1 MKVYL
6 DKWAFLPSRAHGQ
19 DAGLAIYSPCNVTIL
34 AGGSAVV
41 DTGVHIQL
49 PRDTVGLLKSKS
61 GLNVNHGIVGEGV
74 IDEGY
79 TGAIKVKLYNH
90 GKTAYSFQRGDKLIQ
105 LLIMPVIKPIL
116 REVRSLDEF
125 DDSERGADGFGST
138 GR

>member
-1 MKVYL
+1 MKVFL
-6 DKWAFLPSRAHGQ
+6 DEGAFLPSRAHGK
-19 DAGLAIYSPCNVTIL
+19 DAGLDIYSPCNVTIL

-49 PRDTVGLLKSKS
+49 PRDAVGLLKSKS

-105 LLIMPVIKPIL
+105 LLIMPVLKPLMKQVYSITEL
-116 REVRSLDEF
+116 GE
-125 DDSERGADGFGST
+125 SERGMNGFGST
-138 GR
+138 GK